1 MERGRKASKLQCQT
15 HLYILGQTNTILR
28 RGPGE
33 TSAEAPAWEPGAQ
46 RGCREHS
53 GGCREH
59 LHGEGVHRGGV
70 SGTCIGMGAQQAAQI
85 EQSQLTEE

>member
-1 MERGRKASKLQCQT
+1 MERGRKASELQCQT

-46 RGCREHS
+46 RGCREH
-53 GGCREH
+53 

-70 SGTCIGMGAQQAAQI
+70 SGTCIGMGAQQAAQT